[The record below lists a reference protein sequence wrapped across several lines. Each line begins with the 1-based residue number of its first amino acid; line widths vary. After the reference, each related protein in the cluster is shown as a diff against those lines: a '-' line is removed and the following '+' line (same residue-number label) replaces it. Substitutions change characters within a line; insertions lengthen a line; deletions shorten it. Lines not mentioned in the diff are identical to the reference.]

1 MVGRAVRGA
10 QARHPGGGDRRK
22 ARLQT
27 SGGSRGVEGKAAL
40 TRTPGLAPP
49 AARGGGEATAA
60 FFEFSIEF
68 SNRCWS
74 GAGTPLRPP
83 AACRNYT
90 CNYGRLRRS
99 RRVTA
104 CANSVDFWTGSRPAF
119 ACFGQDWRAISL
131 SAPEFCKFGNR
142 GRRRAL

>member
-1 MVGRAVRGA
+1 MIRRPPRSTLFPYTTLFRSPGGGVRVPRDRHRMVGRAVRGA

-68 SNRCWS
+68 SKRCWS

-83 AACRNYT
+83 AACRN
-90 CNYGRLRRS
+90 S
-99 RRVTA
+99 
-104 CANSVDFWTGSRPAF
+104 
-119 ACFGQDWRAISL
+119 
-131 SAPEFCKFGNR
+131 
-142 GRRRAL
+142 